1 MCRSQALKG
10 KIIQEVLAHRHIVC
24 CTKFLVEAAAA
35 GLRSTWQK
43 LQPHVCS
50 SVFTKQQQPRKY
62 AQVVQKGRLA
72 WWGMMVA
79 KV

>member
-1 MCRSQALKG
+1 MMSKVLGIIVARLALKMVFLREF
-10 KIIQEVLAHRHIVC
+10 IEVLERRRKLTYGFIKVHSN
-24 CTKFLVEAAAA
+24 
-35 GLRSTWQK
+35 RST
-43 LQPHVCS
+43 
-50 SVFTKQQQPRKY
+50 FTKQQQPRKY

>member
-1 MCRSQALKG
+1 MMSKVLGIIVARLALK
-10 KIIQEVLAHRHIVC
+10 IVSLREFIEVLERRRKLTHGFIKVHSN
-24 CTKFLVEAAAA
+24 
-35 GLRSTWQK
+35 RST
-43 LQPHVCS
+43 
-50 SVFTKQQQPRKY
+50 FTKQQQPRKY

>member
-1 MCRSQALKG
+1 MMSKVLGIVARLTLK
-10 KIIQEVLAHRHIVC
+10 IVSLREFIEVLERRRKLTYGFIKVHSN
-24 CTKFLVEAAAA
+24 
-35 GLRSTWQK
+35 RST
-43 LQPHVCS
+43 
-50 SVFTKQQQPRKY
+50 FTKQQQPRKY

>member
-1 MCRSQALKG
+1 MMSKVLGIIVAKLALKMVSLREF
-10 KIIQEVLAHRHIVC
+10 IEVLERRRKLTYGFIKVHSN
-24 CTKFLVEAAAA
+24 
-35 GLRSTWQK
+35 RST
-43 LQPHVCS
+43 
-50 SVFTKQQQPRKY
+50 FTKQQQQPRKY

>member
-1 MCRSQALKG
+1 MMSKVLGIVARLTLKIVSLG
-10 KIIQEVLAHRHIVC
+10 EFIEVLERRRKLTYGFIKVHSN
-24 CTKFLVEAAAA
+24 
-35 GLRSTWQK
+35 RST
-43 LQPHVCS
+43 
-50 SVFTKQQQPRKY
+50 FTKQQQPRKY